1 MLGKLVA
8 ARPVAVGAMVAYC
21 WVVSVVPVVSRA
33 WELGEET
40 PRHGPHTHLDTGSG
54 KAPSGSGRDQMNLS
68 KRAYYTR
75 QNCRK

>member
-40 PRHGPHTHLDTGSG
+40 PRHGPHTHLDTGNG
-54 KAPSGSGRDQMNLS
+54 KARLIKLDIVTG
-68 KRAYYTR
+68 K
-75 QNCRK
+75 